1 MKFEAGR
8 FALIG
13 SLGPGSAV
21 GEKGKKRRQIR
32 KISASEGYLVSQA
45 FLGVRHAFLPH
56 DCVRGYLDIFH
67 YKLQLCVGGG
77 GGVAA
82 DTQLAELIERWF
94 VDVQRQFKP
103 RPYH

>member
-1 MKFEAGR
+1 MGEKGEKNRRGR
-8 FALIG
+8 TVKAVMQTLGFALIG
-13 SLGPGSAV
+13 SLGPGSTV

-32 KISASEGYLVSQA
+32 TISASEGYLASQA

-77 GGVAA
+77 AA
-82 DTQLAELIERWF
+82 DTHLA
-94 VDVQRQFKP
+94 
-103 RPYH
+103 